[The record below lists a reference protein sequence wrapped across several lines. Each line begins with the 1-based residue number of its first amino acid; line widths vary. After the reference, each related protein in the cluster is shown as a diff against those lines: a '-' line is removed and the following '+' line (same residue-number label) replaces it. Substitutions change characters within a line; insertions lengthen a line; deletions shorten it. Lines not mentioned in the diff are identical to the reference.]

1 MNLAQAS
8 TLSPNA
14 PPRRSLARTAIVGLK
29 EPHRALLAECFRQF
43 GIETVSLAANAA
55 DRLKREKFE
64 ACVLG
69 LGGSPEAVFEALRTS
84 PSNSRCILYA
94 VGGTAQ
100 EGMRFSKYGV
110 NAVFSEPLE
119 RTAAMKIVRSTRS
132 LLLHEFRRYIRV
144 PVVTEVSVIGDG
156 RRIVANSIE
165 MSAGGMSLQSHED
178 FSAGIG
184 VEVSFALLS
193 MPRVIVRG
201 AISWRK
207 PKSFG
212 VRFDMGDDRR
222 QPIKRWIDSY
232 LEN

>member
-1 MNLAQAS
+1 MNLARAS
-8 TLSPNA
+8 ALSPNA
-14 PPRRSLARTAIVGLK
+14 PPRRNLARTAIVGLK

-55 DRLKREKFE
+55 ERLKHEKFE

-69 LGGSPEAVFEALRTS
+69 LGGTPEPVFEALRAS
-84 PSNSRCILYA
+84 SSNSRCILYA
-94 VGGTAQ
+94 VGGTAL

-132 LLLHEFRRYIRV
+132 LLLHEFRRYIRI
-144 PVVTEVSVIGDG
+144 PVVTEVSVAGDG
-156 RRIVANSIE
+156 RRVVANSIE

-178 FSAGIG
+178 FSAGTT
-184 VEVSFALLS
+184 VEISFALLS

-201 AISWRK
+201 AVTWHK

-212 VRFDMGDDRR
+212 VRFDLNDDRR